1 MQHKRI
7 HLRVRG
13 DPQEPTHASLRHADH
28 DTGPSMLVMTV
39 GGLRSFTRLNMSAQ
53 HCSKISCTPTMLRDK
68 FGRTALSH
76 ACERNSYRALDLLL
90 EVGAECMSKDHAGMT
105 PLHHAAKSG
114 NFAVAKR
121 LVGHTK
127 NGNPAL
133 ELAGHMRQS
142 TVEEKLISIGR
153 DIANWTEDNL
163 RNLLIQSAHD
173 GRDVIVRRILHIHKV
188 DDNVRDS
195 DGRTPLSHAAEMGH
209 RNILRILL
217 RCGADH
223 LMKDNHGQLPEDY
236 ALDNGNLA
244 CQRLLE
250 NW

>member
-1 MQHKRI
+1 MFDCLNSHVGAQQGELGI
-7 HLRVRG
+7 FLF
-13 DPQEPTHASLRHADH
+13 
-28 DTGPSMLVMTV
+28 MLQRSGVSIDARDD
-39 GGLRSFTRLNMSAQ
+39 GGRTALFYAAQ
-53 HCSKISCTPTMLRDK
+53 YERAALLKDLLHSYDVSPNLRDK
-68 FGRTALSH
+68 FGRTAFSH
-76 ACERNSYRALDLLL
+76 ACKRNSYRALDLLL

-173 GRDVIVRRILHIHKV
+173 GYCTSIKSMPTYVIV
-188 DDNVRDS
+188 
-195 DGRTPLSHAAEMGH
+195 MGGH
-209 RNILRILL
+209 HSPMQLRWVTKISS
-217 RCGADH
+217 
-223 LMKDNHGQLPEDY
+223 EY
-236 ALDNGNLA
+236 F
-244 CQRLLE
+244 
-250 NW
+250 